1 MKKNK
6 DAAVLVHPESP
17 REVIKLA
24 DVVGS
29 TSQLISACK
38 SLPNKKMI
46 VATDNRIFYK
56 MKKAAPNKV
65 LIEAPTGGSGATCIS
80 CAHCPWM
87 AMNGLQAIEEAL
99 IDASGKEVFVD
110 MDLREGALRSLN
122 RMLDFTAN
130 MAK

>member
-1 MKKNK
+1 MQLIYTCQNITFTFCYRMKKNK

-80 CAHCPWM
+80 
-87 AMNGLQAIEEAL
+87 LSL
-99 IDASGKEVFVD
+99 IHI
-110 MDLREGALRSLN
+110 
-122 RMLDFTAN
+122 
-130 MAK
+130 

>member
-1 MKKNK
+1 EK
-6 DAAVLVHPESP
+6 E
-17 REVIKLA
+17 
-24 DVVGS
+24 
-29 TSQLISACK
+29 
-38 SLPNKKMI
+38 
-46 VATDNRIFYK
+46 FF
-56 MKKAAPNKV
+56 
-65 LIEAPTGGSGATCIS
+65 EAPTAGSGATCKT

>member
-1 MKKNK
+1 MEMKSKKKVKIIWAPDKHLGNYLNDKTGADMKLWNASCIVHEEFKATALKNLMKKNK

-56 MKKAAPNKV
+56 
-65 LIEAPTGGSGATCIS
+65 
-80 CAHCPWM
+80 
-87 AMNGLQAIEEAL
+87 
-99 IDASGKEVFVD
+99 IDKPSI
-110 MDLREGALRSLN
+110 LN
-122 RMLDFTAN
+122 TRDY
-130 MAK
+130 